1 MQKLGI
7 GVVLGAVV
15 TFFLFV
21 FMAALIKPSGEKPK
35 VEERVIVDLF
45 MEKIDEN
52 TRLKEREPPKKPE
65 PPKSPPPPAA
75 ARMNQSAKPNALN
88 IDMNMKGLDSALVG
102 TGPFIGGTM
111 TDGEAIPWV
120 VIQPQ
125 YPRKAA
131 MDGVEGFVTLEFTV
145 QPDGS
150 PKDVRILNSKP
161 RRMFDRSA
169 MRAVYKWKFKP
180 RIEDGV
186 AIEQPNMR
194 YTMEFKLEQ

>member
-21 FMAALIKPSGEKPK
+21 FMAFLIEPGDGPKRGEKQVV
-35 VEERVIVDLF
+35 VELF

-65 PPKSPPPPAA
+65 PPDKPPPPQA
-75 ARMNQSAKPNALN
+75 ARVNQSAKPNVLN
-88 IDMNMKGLDSALVG
+88 IDLNMKGLDSALAG

-131 MDGVEGFVTLEFTV
+131 MDGITGFVTLEFTV

-150 PKDVRILNSKP
+150 PKDVRIINSKP
-161 RRMFDRSA
+161 RRMFDRAA

-180 RIEDGV
+180 RVEDGI

>member
-1 MQKLGI
+1 MGGI
-7 GVVLGAVV
+7 V

-21 FMAALIKPSGEKPK
+21 FMAALIKPTGDRQKKEKF
-35 VEERVIVDLF
+35 VSVDLF
-45 MEKIDEN
+45 MEKIDET

-65 PPKSPPPPAA
+65 PPKNPPPPAA
-75 ARMNQSAKPNALN
+75 APVNRSARPSAMNVNLN
-88 IDMNMKGLDSALVG
+88 LKGLDSTLSG

-120 VIQPQ
+120 VIPAN
-125 YPRKAA
+125 YPRKAL
-131 MDGVEGFVTLEFTV
+131 MDGIEGYVTFEFTV

-150 PKDVRILNSKP
+150 PKDVRIVDSKP
-161 RRMFDRSA
+161 RRLFDRAA

-186 AIEQPNMR
+186 AIEQKNMR